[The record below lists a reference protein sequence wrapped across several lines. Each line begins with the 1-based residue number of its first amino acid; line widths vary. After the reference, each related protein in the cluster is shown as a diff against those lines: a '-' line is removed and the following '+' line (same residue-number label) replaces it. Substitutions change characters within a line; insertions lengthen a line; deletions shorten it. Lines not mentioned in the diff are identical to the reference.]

1 MVSSLDLTEARVNLR
16 SQKRILAKEKTSV
29 FV

>member
-1 MVSSLDLTEARVNLR
+1 MVRSLDLTEARVNLR
-16 SQKRILAKEKTSV
+16 SQKRILAKEKTRV